1 MRARVWAMAVLADI
15 VIDCKHPAAL
25 ARFWADVLHGYQIAP
40 YDDDEI
46 ARLAEL
52 GIADLDDDP
61 TVLIEAVAGPRLWF
75 QKVPESKTVKNRMH
89 IDVRSSNRPAEVERL
104 LSLGATVLG
113 ERTELSLT
121 AMRDPEGNEFCIIE

>member
-1 MRARVWAMAVLADI
+1 MAVLADI
-15 VIDCKHPAAL
+15 VIDCQHPASL
-25 ARFWADVLHGYQIAP
+25 ARFWADVLDGYQIAP

-52 GIADLDDDP
+52 GITDLDDDP
-61 TVLIEAVAGPRLWF
+61 TVLVEAAAGPRLWF

-104 LSLGATVLG
+104 LGLGATVLG
-113 ERTELSLT
+113 ERVELSLT
-121 AMRDPEGNEFCIIE
+121 VMRDPEGNEFCVTE